1 MENSGRC
8 DVCDVDVDR
17 ARFAKHSR
25 NKNHMEKKPEEKIKP
40 EWLLEEPIVYVPRK
54 ICNPKP
60 LKEKAREIIKTDD
73 KQLNEEFGRKD
84 T

>member
-1 MENSGRC
+1 MWLWGL
-8 DVCDVDVDR
+8 DVDR

-25 NKNHMEKKPEEKIKP
+25 YRNHIGKKPEEKIKP
-40 EWLLEEPIVYVPRK
+40 EWLLEEPIVNVPRK
-54 ICNPKP
+54 ICNQKP
-60 LKEKAREIIKTDD
+60 LKEIAREIIKTDD